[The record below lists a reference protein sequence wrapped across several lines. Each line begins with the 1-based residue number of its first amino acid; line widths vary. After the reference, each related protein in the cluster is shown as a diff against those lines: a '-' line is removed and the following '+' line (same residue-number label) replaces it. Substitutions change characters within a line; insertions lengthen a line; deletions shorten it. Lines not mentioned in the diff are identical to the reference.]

1 MKKDNVKNFIKTHR
15 QEIAD
20 DGFNAK
26 LSARLDVCPVLQ
38 KTNKKSLYVALI
50 VPAFFL
56 LAVLVIALF
65 GGWEIFISNLKHTR
79 FEGLNLL
86 WFGFAFL
93 LLSLLSWL
101 TTLTVNWKET
111 Y

>member
-1 MKKDNVKNFIKTHR
+1 MKTHR
-15 QEIAD
+15 QKIAD

-26 LSARLDVCPVLQ
+26 LSAQLDVCPVLQ

-65 GGWEIFISNLKHTR
+65 GGWEIFIGNLKYTR

-86 WFGFAFL
+86 WFGFVFL
-93 LLSLLSWL
+93 LFSLLSWITVL
-101 TTLTVNWKET
+101 TANWKES

>member
-1 MKKDNVKNFIKTHR
+1 MKKDKVGNFMKTHR

-20 DGFNAK
+20 NGFSAK
-26 LSARLDVCPVLQ
+26 LSARLDCYPAPQ
-38 KTNKKSLYVALI
+38 KTNKKPLYVALI

-65 GGWEIFISNLKHTR
+65 GGWEIFISNLKYTR

-93 LLSLLSWL
+93 LFSLLSWL
-101 TTLTVNWKET
+101 TTLTVNWKEI